1 MRSTLAPMSPTNPVR
16 VVVLGASGTGKST
29 LAEALA
35 THLAIPHFDS
45 DAYYHRPTDP
55 PYREPLPPEERRAL
69 LERDL
74 APHPSWTLSGG
85 ALAWTPRPT
94 LEPTLLVFL
103 DLPMELRLERLL
115 ARERARFGDRL
126 LPNGDMADDHRE
138 FMAWTRG
145 YDDGSAEGTNTR
157 PLHESILRD
166 ATCRVLRLVG
176 PMSRETLRQR
186 ALSALA

>member
-16 VVVLGASGTGKST
+16 VAVLGASGTGKTT

-55 PYREPLPPEERRAL
+55 PYREPRPPEERRAL

-85 ALAWTPRPT
+85 ALAWTPRPA

-103 DLPMELRLERLL
+103 DLPIELRLERLL

-126 LPNGDMADDHRE
+126 LPGGDMADDHHE

-176 PMSRETLRQR
+176 PMSRETLIER

>member
-55 PYREPLPPEERRAL
+55 PYREPRPPEERRAL

-85 ALAWTPRPT
+85 ALAWTPRPA

-157 PLHESILRD
+157 PIHESILRD

-176 PMSRETLRQR
+176 PMSRETLIER

>member
-55 PYREPLPPEERRAL
+55 PYREPRPPEERRAL

-85 ALAWTPRPT
+85 ALAWTPRPA

-126 LPNGDMADDHRE
+126 LPGGDMADDHRE

-176 PMSRETLRQR
+176 PMSRETLIER

>member
-1 MRSTLAPMSPTNPVR
+1 MRSTLGSTSPTNPVR
-16 VVVLGASGTGKST
+16 VAILGASGTGKTT

-35 THLAIPHFDS
+35 AHLAIPHFDS

-55 PYREPLPPEERRAL
+55 PYREPRPPEERRTL

-85 ALAWTPRPT
+85 ALAWTPQPA
-94 LEPTLLVFL
+94 LDLTLLVFL

-115 ARERARFGDRL
+115 ARERARFGARL
-126 LPNGDMADDHRE
+126 LPGGDMADAHRE
-138 FMAWTRG
+138 FMTWTRG

-157 PLHESILRD
+157 PIHESLLRD

-176 PMSRETLRQR
+176 PMSRDERLERV
-186 ALSALA
+186 LNELG

>member
-55 PYREPLPPEERRAL
+55 PYREPRPPEERRAL

-85 ALAWTPRPT
+85 ALAWTPRPA

>member
-16 VVVLGASGTGKST
+16 VAVLGASGTGKTT

-55 PYREPLPPEERRAL
+55 PYREPRPPEERRAL

-85 ALAWTPRPT
+85 ALAWTPRPA

-176 PMSRETLRQR
+176 PMSRETLIER

>member
-55 PYREPLPPEERRAL
+55 PYREPRPPEERRAL

-85 ALAWTPRPT
+85 ALAWTPRPA

-176 PMSRETLRQR
+176 PMSRETLIER

>member
-55 PYREPLPPEERRAL
+55 PYREPRPPEERRVL

-85 ALAWTPRPT
+85 ALAWTPRPA

-126 LPNGDMADDHRE
+126 LPGGDMADDHRE